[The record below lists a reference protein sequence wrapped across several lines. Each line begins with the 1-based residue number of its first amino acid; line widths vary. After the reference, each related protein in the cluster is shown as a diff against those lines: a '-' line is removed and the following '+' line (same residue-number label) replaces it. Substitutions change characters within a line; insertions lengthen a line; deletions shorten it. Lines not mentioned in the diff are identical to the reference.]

1 VDISDSQKHAASYF
15 RVRQWKSRW
24 SPNGA
29 KRHNKH
35 EMREKL
41 PFVGTRTVVSQK
53 ILHHEKKMTFIKV
66 TDWEVETEKTAL
78 FEGSGRGTTSQ
89 AEVTV
94 SPSERSSLH
103 SFRE

>member
-1 VDISDSQKHAASYF
+1 MDTSVSQKHAASCF
-15 RVRQWKSRW
+15 RVREWKSRW
-24 SPNGA
+24 GPIGV

-35 EMREKL
+35 EMREEL
-41 PFVGTRTVVSQK
+41 PFVGTRTVVSQETF
-53 ILHHEKKMTFIKV
+53 HHEKKMAFFRV

-89 AEVTV
+89 AEASA

-103 SFRE
+103 SFTE